1 MKKNDVINEKA
12 IKKEEKMKAK
22 LIKKE
27 AKRKEKEQNKAIKKA
42 TNSDSKV
49 IVGIVAIV
57 LIIALGIFGFY
68 FYKASFE
75 VIATF
80 DGGKV
85 TKADYD
91 VYYKTFSSILSQY
104 YGYKES
110 EIPEEIAKKAAVDN
124 VIVNLAK
131 KTGTQISEEDQSQ
144 LDDIFNNDDYVQSFV
159 SQGMDVDKV
168 RNLYYNDYLITQYLK
183 DLKEN
188 ASDEDIIA
196 YIKENNGEDADLNEY
211 KTSHIL
217 FKTVDDNGGELSDEE
232 KEKARQKAEEVL
244 KKALAGEDFASLA
257 KENSE
262 DTGTAEN
269 GGEYVCYDDG
279 STVTEYIKAV
289 KELKVGGITA
299 SLVKTTYGYHII
311 KLNEKV
317 ENGRAKSTSE
327 RESYSNSFTDGLEKK
342 YNVTVNKDVL
352 NKYIISV
359 TGSPIPSDEEE
370 TDETTEKTDTET
382 VEETTEE

>member
-1 MKKNDVINEKA
+1 M
-12 IKKEEKMKAK
+12 
-22 LIKKE
+22 
-27 AKRKEKEQNKAIKKA
+27 
-42 TNSDSKV
+42 
-49 IVGIVAIV
+49 
-57 LIIALGIFGFY
+57 
-68 FYKASFE
+68 
-75 VIATF
+75 
-80 DGGKV
+80 
-85 TKADYD
+85 
-91 VYYKTFSSILSQY
+91 
-104 YGYKES
+104 
-110 EIPEEIAKKAAVDN
+110 
-124 VIVNLAK
+124 
-131 KTGTQISEEDQSQ
+131 
-144 LDDIFNNDDYVQSFV
+144 
-159 SQGMDVDKV
+159 
-168 RNLYYNDYLITQYLK
+168 
-183 DLKEN
+183 
-188 ASDEDIIA
+188 
-196 YIKENNGEDADLNEY
+196 
-211 KTSHIL
+211 
-217 FKTVDDNGGELSDEE
+217 
-232 KEKARQKAEEVL
+232 L

-327 RESYSNSFTDGLEKK
+327 RESYSNSFTDGIEEK

-370 TDETTEKTDTET
+370 TDETTETTDTET